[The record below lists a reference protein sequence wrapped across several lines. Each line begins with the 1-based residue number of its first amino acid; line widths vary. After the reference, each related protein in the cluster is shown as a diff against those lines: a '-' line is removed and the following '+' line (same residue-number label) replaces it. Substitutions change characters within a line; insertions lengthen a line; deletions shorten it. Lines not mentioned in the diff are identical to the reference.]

1 VANGEGGEFIRCN
14 CNRIDITFIH
24 HPLLAKIEGA
34 AMPTTNGRPMKMGE
48 KTRLHQAIYAKNS
61 GPDVLT
67 TEDVIAGCEKAD
79 NLLLV
84 LSDNDQMQQQLF
96 GERIGAVS
104 ESDMQQ
110 FDDQIPE
117 FAQRALRTARE
128 QALAAGATVLE
139 AINGELVETS
149 PDGSRRFI
157 KSLPAPYKVAP
168 GAKRIR
174 RINR

>member
-1 VANGEGGEFIRCN
+1 
-14 CNRIDITFIH
+14 
-24 HPLLAKIEGA
+24 
-34 AMPTTNGRPMKMGE
+34 MPTTNGRPMKMGE

-67 TEDVIAGCEKAD
+67 TQDIIAGCEKAD
-79 NLLLV
+79 NLLLA

-96 GERIGAVS
+96 GERISALP
-104 ESDMQQ
+104 ETDMCQLEEQ
-110 FDDQIPE
+110 MPE
-117 FAQRALRTARE
+117 FAQSALTIARD

-149 PDGSRRFI
+149 ADGSRRFI
-157 KSLPAPYKVAP
+157 KSLPTPYKVEP

-174 RINR
+174 RAN